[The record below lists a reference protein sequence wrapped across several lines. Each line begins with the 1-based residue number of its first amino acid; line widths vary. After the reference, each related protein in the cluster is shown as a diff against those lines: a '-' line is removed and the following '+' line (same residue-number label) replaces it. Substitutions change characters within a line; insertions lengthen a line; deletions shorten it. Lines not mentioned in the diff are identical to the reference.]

1 MNLKNTFFTLFVLV
15 FLSTNSLFA
24 NPIIFLEDK
33 AENYT
38 QTETG
43 YVLNFTL
50 KANTQEFDAIKNKA
64 LDLAD
69 RVTFETS
76 ILGDNSYGCTF
87 TINHQNQPE
96 YAYKMLLS
104 CGFSDLNY
112 KGQTYS
118 LDKVIEILYSYLK

>member
-1 MNLKNTFFTLFVLV
+1 MNFKKSIIALFVLV
-15 FLSTNSLFA
+15 FMSANSLLA

-33 AENYT
+33 AENYI

-50 KANTQEFDAIKNKA
+50 KANSQEFDAIKNKA

-76 ILGDNSYGCTF
+76 TLTDDSYGCTF

-104 CGFSDLNY
+104 CGFSDLSY

-118 LDKVIEILYSYLK
+118 LDKIIEILYSYLK